1 MRKVYTSLKITAQGI
16 YLTSSFTEQQ
26 WHLGV
31 DVIVTDS
38 TSEHFGFVGSIVRI
52 IKKDKVIRISVNFD
66 GNVFGFE
73 KDDIQ
78 IATL

>member
-1 MRKVYTSLKITAQGI
+1 MIEIYTSIIIVTRGI
-16 YLTSSFTEQQ
+16 YLTSSFSEQH

-38 TSEHFGFVGSIVRI
+38 TSEHFGLVGSIVRI
-52 IKKDKVIRISVNFD
+52 IKKDKSMRISVNFD